1 MNKLDKLDI
10 PKISSALLYFSKS
23 KIIKENLFYKS
34 MFSTFAKILLKKNKR
49 Y

>member
-23 KIIKENLFYKS
+23 KIIKENLFYIFHVFN
-34 MFSTFAKILLKKNKR
+34 FSF
-49 Y
+49 

>member
-34 MFSTFAKILLKKNKR
+34 MFSTFAKKR
-49 Y
+49 IKDTNQ